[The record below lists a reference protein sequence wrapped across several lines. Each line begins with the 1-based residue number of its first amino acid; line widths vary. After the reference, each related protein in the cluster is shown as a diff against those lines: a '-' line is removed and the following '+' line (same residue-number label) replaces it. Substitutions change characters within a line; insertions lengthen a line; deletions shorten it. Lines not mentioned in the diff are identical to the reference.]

1 MQFSA
6 AYNSAQAE
14 YNEISLTF
22 NGAGP
27 RRAVQA
33 ICSGPVERLFGATLP
48 PVLSLLALLL
58 CTCS

>member
-6 AYNSAQAE
+6 SYNCAQVE
-14 YNEISLTF
+14 YNEISLAF

-33 ICSGPVERLFGATLP
+33 TCSGPVERLFGANLP
-48 PVLSLLALLL
+48 PVLSLLSLLM
-58 CTCS
+58 CACS